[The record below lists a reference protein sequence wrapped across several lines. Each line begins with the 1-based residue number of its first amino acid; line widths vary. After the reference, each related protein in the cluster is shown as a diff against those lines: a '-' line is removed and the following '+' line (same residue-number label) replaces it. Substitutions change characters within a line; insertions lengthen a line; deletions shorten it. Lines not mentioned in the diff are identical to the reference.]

1 MNKYIFLSSLKTAMK
16 KNGHTQENVAYI
28 TGIHQS
34 QISKILNRSFS
45 KEDSDA
51 INELKKYSDYN
62 EYVKHHRLTGE
73 IEKAVYEIW
82 DGSAQMEKRIANF
95 IRCVGPELA
104 LLNCSDIEQKTPKK
118 ATAQSSRS

>member
-1 MNKYIFLSSLKTAMK
+1 MK
-16 KNGHTQENVAYI
+16 RNGHTQANVAKI

-45 KEDSDA
+45 KEDADA
-51 INELKKYSDYN
+51 INELKKYSNYD
-62 EYVKHHRLTGE
+62 EYVKQHQLTGE
-73 IEKAVYEIW
+73 IDKAVSEIW

-95 IRCVGPELA
+95 IRRVGPELA
-104 LLNCSDIEQKTPKK
+104 LLTCSDIEQKVPKK